1 MTIPC
6 THCDATFTTDTG
18 MRIHRGQVHGV
29 KANGKPRKGERL
41 VEPFHRDAAIAMLM
55 HMCNGSVPTEL
66 LPEVIDWLDATEQ
79 LAAKLR

>member
-1 MTIPC
+1 MTIHC

-29 KANGKPRKGERL
+29 TANGKPKPKPKPAVG
-41 VEPFHRDAAIAMLM
+41 RDDALAMLM